1 MWVIYLIAAAFF
13 VACLAAGYFAVAQ
26 REEERRALGPS
37 GRAPPDDGR
46 GRELSADELVL
57 RLERRIDADIRDIS
71 YDVQTPERHRRVY
84 EQ

>member
-1 MWVIYLIAAAFF
+1 MWVIFLIAAAFF
-13 VACLAAGYFAVAQ
+13 VACLAVGYFGFVQ
-26 REEERRALGPS
+26 REEEGRALGPS
-37 GRAPPDDGR
+37 AGASRDDSR

-71 YDVQTPERHRRVY
+71 YDMQAPERHRRVY